1 MAGVTLNQE
10 RDEQEQ
16 EEEEEE
22 KVPRSIEAGQV
33 AEPRLGQGIVG
44 IVKNESEDCRAWERG
59 CYG

>member
-10 RDEQEQ
+10 RDEEE

-44 IVKNESEDCRAWERG
+44 IVKNESEDCRA
-59 CYG
+59 